1 MALQGIDVASWQQSL
16 DLRQI
21 SYDFVVVKATEG
33 TGYINP
39 YCDAHVQQAI
49 EMGKLF
55 GVYHYANG
63 GDPIAESNFFLQNI
77 QGYIRKGIL
86 VLDFEGESNA
96 AWNVYPNEWIKAWCD
111 NVYNQ
116 TGVKPL
122 VYIQASALNKV
133 AGIGDYGLWVAEYA
147 DSEPTYYQDT
157 PWNEGAYACAMR
169 QYAGG
174 NGRVYGYDGGVD
186 LDKFY
191 GDAEAWMKY
200 ANPGG
205 EYIAPAPA
213 AAPVQVA
220 AAAPAADSTTY
231 IVQKGDTLSAIAARY
246 GTTYQSLAAI
256 NNIPYANKIYPGQ
269 EIVINGATAEA
280 PAAGAVYYTIKPGDT
295 LSGIAAKFDTTWQ
308 WLAEVNGIENP
319 NVIYAGTTIRIR

>member
-39 YCDAHVQQAI
+39 CCDIHVQQAI

-63 GDPIAESNFFLQNI
+63 ADPIAESNFFLQNI

-86 VLDFEGESNA
+86 VLDFESGDNA
-96 AWNVYPNEWIKAWCD
+96 AWNANPNGWVKTWCD

-116 TGVKPL
+116 TGVRPL
-122 VYIQASALNKV
+122 VYIQASALDKV
-133 AGIGDYGLWVAEYA
+133 SGIGDYGLWIAQYA
-147 DSEPTYYQDT
+147 SYEPTYYQDT
-157 PWNEGAYACAMR
+157 PWNEGAYDCAMR
-169 QYAGG
+169 QYAGS

-213 AAPVQVA
+213 AAPV
-220 AAAPAADSTTY
+220 ADSTTY

-256 NNIPYANKIYPGQ
+256 NNIPDANKIYPGQ
-269 EIVINGATAEA
+269 EIVIDGAVAAA
-280 PAAGAVYYTIKPGDT
+280 PAASAVYYTIKPGDT
-295 LSGIAAKFDTTWQ
+295 LSGIAACYETTWQ
-308 WLAEVNGIENP
+308 WLAEINGIDTP
-319 NVIYAGTTIRIR
+319 DLIHPGTTIRVR

>member
-39 YCDAHVQQAI
+39 CCDTHVQQAI

-77 QGYIRKGIL
+77 QGYLRKGIL
-86 VLDFEGESNA
+86 VLDFESGDNA
-96 AWNVYPNEWIKAWCD
+96 AWNANPNGWVKTWCD
-111 NVYNQ
+111 NVYSQ
-116 TGVKPL
+116 TGVRPL
-122 VYIQASALNKV
+122 VYIQASALDKV
-133 AGIGDYGLWVAEYA
+133 SGIGDYGLWIAQYA
-147 DSEPTYYQDT
+147 SYEPTYYQDT
-157 PWNEGAYACAMR
+157 PWNEGAYDCAMR
-169 QYAGG
+169 QYAGS

-205 EYIAPAPA
+205 EYIATAPA

-220 AAAPAADSTTY
+220 AAVPADSTTY

-256 NNIPYANKIYPGQ
+256 NNIPDANKIYPGQ
-269 EIVINGATAEA
+269 EIVINGTTAEA
-280 PAAGAVYYTIKPGDT
+280 STEYYTIQPGDT
-295 LSGIAAKFDTTWQ
+295 LSEIAAKYGTTWQ
-308 WLAEVNGIENP
+308 WLAEVNGISNP
-319 NVIYAGTTIRIR
+319 DRIYPGKTIRVR

>member
-39 YCDAHVQQAI
+39 CCDTHVQQAI

-133 AGIGDYGLWVAEYA
+133 TGVGDYGLWVAEYA
-147 DSEPTYYQDT
+147 DSELTYYQDT

-200 ANPGG
+200 ANPNG
-205 EYIAPAPA
+205 EYVAPQPQ
-213 AAPVQVA
+213 VQTYEQ
-220 AAAPAADSTTY
+220 PSTQFSGTTY
-231 IVQKGDTLSAIAARY
+231 IVQDGDTLSGIATKF
-246 GTTYQSLAAI
+246 GTTYQHLAEI
-256 NNIPYANKIYPGQ
+256 NGIADPNKIYAGQ
-269 EIVINGATAEA
+269 EILIDGIA
-280 PAAGAVYYTIKPGDT
+280 PTSTGNNEYYTIQPGDT

-308 WLAEVNGIENP
+308 WLAEVNGISNP

>member
-1 MALQGIDVASWQQSL
+1 MALHGIDVASWQQSL

-39 YCDAHVQQAI
+39 CCDTHVQQAI

-86 VLDFEGESNA
+86 VLDFEGEGNA
-96 AWNVYPNEWIKAWCD
+96 AWNVYPNEWIKSWCD
-111 NVYNQ
+111 NIYNQ

-133 AGIGDYGLWVAEYA
+133 AGVGDYGLWVAEYA
-147 DSEPTYYQDT
+147 DNEPTYYQDT

-200 ANPGG
+200 ANPSG
-205 EYIAPAPA
+205 EYVAPQPQVQTYEQ
-213 AAPVQVA
+213 PVAQI
-220 AAAPAADSTTY
+220 DGTTY
-231 IVQKGDTLSAIAARY
+231 IVQAGDTLSEIAQRFGTTYQHLAAINGISNPDIIHVGDRIVIDGVVSPQSSDDEYYTIQPGDNLSSIAARY
-246 GTTYQSLAAI
+246 G
-256 NNIPYANKIYPGQ
+256 
-269 EIVINGATAEA
+269 
-280 PAAGAVYYTIKPGDT
+280 
-295 LSGIAAKFDTTWQ
+295 TTWQ
-308 WLAEVNGIENP
+308 WLAEVNGIDTP
-319 NVIYAGTTIRIR
+319 DLIHPGTTIRVR

>member
-39 YCDAHVQQAI
+39 CCDTHVQQAI

-86 VLDFEGESNA
+86 VLDFESGDNA
-96 AWNVYPNEWIKAWCD
+96 AWNTNPNGWVKAWCD

-116 TGVKPL
+116 TGVRPL
-122 VYIQASALNKV
+122 VYIQASALDKV
-133 AGIGDYGLWVAEYA
+133 SGIGDYGLWVAQYA
-147 DSEPTYYQDT
+147 SYEPTYYQDT
-157 PWNEGAYACAMR
+157 PWNEGAYDCAMR
-169 QYAGG
+169 QYAGD

-191 GDAEAWMKY
+191 GDSETWMKY
-200 ANPGG
+200 ADPSG
-205 EYIAPAPA
+205 EYVAPQPQIQTYAQ
-213 AAPVQVA
+213 PVQT
-220 AAAPAADSTTY
+220 DGTTY
-231 IVQKGDTLSAIAARY
+231 IVQS
-246 GTTYQSLAAI
+246 
-256 NNIPYANKIYPGQ
+256 
-269 EIVINGATAEA
+269 
-280 PAAGAVYYTIKPGDT
+280 GDT
-295 LSGIAAKFDTTWQ
+295 LSGIASMYGTTYQHLAEINGIANPNLIHVGQEIRIDSVAPTTSAEYYTIQSGDTLSSIATRYDTSWQ
-308 WLAEVNGIENP
+308 WLAEINGISNP
-319 NVIYAGTTIRIR
+319 NLIYPGNTIRVR

>member
-39 YCDAHVQQAI
+39 CCDTHVQQVI

-86 VLDFEGESNA
+86 VLDFESGDNA
-96 AWNVYPNEWIKAWCD
+96 AWNANPNEWIKAWCD

-116 TGVKPL
+116 TGVRPL
-122 VYIQASALNKV
+122 VYIQASALDKV
-133 AGIGDYGLWVAEYA
+133 SGIGDYGLWVAQYA
-147 DSEPTYYQDT
+147 SYEPTYYQDT
-157 PWNEGAYACAMR
+157 PWNEGAYDCAMR
-169 QYAGG
+169 QYAGD

-191 GDAEAWMKY
+191 GDVETWMKY
-200 ANPGG
+200 ANPSG
-205 EYIAPAPA
+205 EYVAPQTQTQTQTY
-213 AAPVQVA
+213 VQPSVQ
-220 AAAPAADSTTY
+220 SSGTTY
-231 IVQKGDTLSAIAARY
+231 IVQSGDTLIGIANMY
-246 GTTYQSLAAI
+246 GTTYQHLAEI
-256 NNIPYANKIYPGQ
+256 NEIANPNLIHVGQ
-269 EIVINGATAEA
+269 EIRIDGTAPTSNASEE
-280 PAAGAVYYTIKPGDT
+280 YYTIQSGDT
-295 LSGIAAKFDTTWQ
+295 LSGIAAKFGTTWQ
-308 WLAEVNGIENP
+308 WLAEVNGISNP
-319 NVIYAGTTIRIR
+319 NLIYPGNTIRVR

>member
-1 MALQGIDVASWQQSL
+1 MALKGIDVASWQSGL
-16 DLRQI
+16 NLHNID
-21 SYDFVVVKATEG
+21 YDFVVVKATEG

-39 YCDAHVQQAI
+39 CCDTHVQQAI

-86 VLDFEGESNA
+86 VLDFEGEGNA
-96 AWNVYPNEWIKAWCD
+96 AWNANPNGWVKAWCD

-116 TGVKPL
+116 TGIRPL
-122 VYIQASALNKV
+122 VYIQVSALDKV
-133 AGIGDYGLWVAEYA
+133 VGIGDYGLWVAQYA
-147 DSEPTYYQDT
+147 SYEPTYYQDT

-205 EYIAPAPA
+205 EYIAPVPA

-220 AAAPAADSTTY
+220 AADSTTY

-256 NNIPYANKIYPGQ
+256 NNIPDPNKIYPGQ

-280 PAAGAVYYTIKPGDT
+280 PAASAVYYTIKPGDT
-295 LSGIAAKFDTTWQ
+295 LSGIAERYGTSYQ
-308 WLAEVNGIENP
+308 YLAYLNGISNP

>member
-39 YCDAHVQQAI
+39 CCDTHVQQAI

-133 AGIGDYGLWVAEYA
+133 AGVGDYGLWVAEYA

-220 AAAPAADSTTY
+220 AAAPAAGSTTY
-231 IVQKGDTLSAIAARY
+231 IVHAGDTLSEIAQRF
-246 GTTYQSLAAI
+246 GTTYQHLAAI
-256 NNIPYANKIYPGQ
+256 NGISNPDIIHVGDR
-269 EIVINGATAEA
+269 IVIDGVVSAQSSDDE
-280 PAAGAVYYTIKPGDT
+280 YYTVQPGDT
-295 LSGIAAKFDTTWQ
+295 LSGIAERYGTSYQ
-308 WLAEVNGIENP
+308 YLAYINGISDP
-319 NVIYAGTTIRIR
+319 NKIYAGDTIRVK

>member
-33 TGYINP
+33 NGYINP
-39 YCDAHVQQAI
+39 CCDTHVQQAI
-49 EMGKLF
+49 EMSKLF

-86 VLDFEGESNA
+86 VLDFESGDNV
-96 AWNVYPNEWIKAWCD
+96 AWNANPNGWVKAWCD

-116 TGVKPL
+116 TGVRPL
-122 VYIQASALNKV
+122 VYIQASALDKV
-133 AGIGDYGLWVAEYA
+133 SGIGDYGLWVAQYA
-147 DSEPTYYQDT
+147 SYEPTYYQDT
-157 PWNEGAYACAMR
+157 PWNEGAYDCAMR
-169 QYAGG
+169 QYAGS

-213 AAPVQVA
+213 A
-220 AAAPAADSTTY
+220 DSTTY
-231 IVQKGDTLSAIAARY
+231 IVQKGDILSAIAARY

-256 NNIPYANKIYPGQ
+256 NNIPDPNKIYPGQ
-269 EIVINGATAEA
+269 EIVINGAAAEA
-280 PAAGAVYYTIKPGDT
+280 PAASVVYYTIKPGDT
-295 LSGIAAKFDTTWQ
+295 LSGIAAKFGTTWQ

-319 NVIYAGTTIRIR
+319 NLIYPGNSIRVS